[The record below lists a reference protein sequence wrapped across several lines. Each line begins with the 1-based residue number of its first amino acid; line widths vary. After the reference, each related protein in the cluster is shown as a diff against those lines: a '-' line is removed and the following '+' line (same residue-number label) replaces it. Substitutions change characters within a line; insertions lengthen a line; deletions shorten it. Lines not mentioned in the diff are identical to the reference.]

1 MNSAQRQALRQTLT
15 DLGFERSSTQE
26 ANHGNWSS
34 GADTAR
40 SRPGEYDESW
50 ISDNADEV
58 EIRWAAR
65 TPDEGDDL
73 FTRLFLAVAAC
84 EAPEGT
90 QVDDVL
96 AQFQADFDRLTE

>member
-1 MNSAQRQALRQTLT
+1 MNSTQRQALRQTLT
-15 DLGFERSSTQE
+15 DLGFERSSTREVNLDPE
-26 ANHGNWSS
+26 A
-34 GADTAR
+34 
-40 SRPGEYDESW
+40 RPGEYDESW

-73 FTRLFLAVAAC
+73 FVRLFLAVAAC

-96 AQFQADFDRLTE
+96 AQFQADFDRLAE